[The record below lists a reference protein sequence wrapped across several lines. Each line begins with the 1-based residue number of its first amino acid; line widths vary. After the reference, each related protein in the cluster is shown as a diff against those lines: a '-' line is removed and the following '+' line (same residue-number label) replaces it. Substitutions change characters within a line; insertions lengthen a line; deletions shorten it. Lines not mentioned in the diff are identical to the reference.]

1 MWGPGCGVGAQ
12 SPYGADV
19 DHANHHRRRHPACPS
34 WRRLAVLVIG
44 ALMAVAGCGSAGD
57 LDDGPTA
64 PVDDGPRVADARFDG
79 RFDIVDLVVDQ
90 DPFSLAQQPTIEI
103 EAQFGGLTV
112 LPGCNTYFGSF
123 TLAEDGRASFTVTGG
138 SGQDCGPLA
147 DQEAAVLAAL
157 DAVDQWVEA
166 DAGFRLSGGGSSLS
180 IAGPAG

>member
-1 MWGPGCGVGAQ
+1 
-12 SPYGADV
+12 V
-19 DHANHHRRRHPACPS
+19 DRANHRRRRHRNSPS
-34 WRRLAVLVIG
+34 RRRLAVLAIG
-44 ALMAVAGCGSAGD
+44 ALVTVTGCGAAEE

-90 DPFSLAQQPTIEI
+90 EPVSLTQQPTIEI
-103 EAQFGGLTV
+103 ETQFGALTV

-123 TLAEDGRASFTVTGG
+123 TLASDGRASFTVTGG
-138 SGQDCGPLA
+138 SGQDCGPLD

-166 DAGFRLSGGGSSLS
+166 DTGFRFSGGGSSLS